1 MSDKNCENC
10 NAVLTG
16 PYCSACGQHAHASA
30 RTLQALLHDVFH
42 DLTHFE
48 GRVWTSLK
56 LLVTRPGRLT
66 QEYFSGR
73 RNRFAPPFRLYLVVS
88 VLFFA
93 LSSWVER
100 VDPEQPPVTV
110 HAAHTQAEPAATN
123 ECADIHMNSASQE
136 RFVRQLCQ
144 RVTADG
150 GRTVSHTFASYI
162 PKTMFVFLPLV
173 AAILALIYR
182 RSGRYY
188 VEHLVLV
195 LHNHAAV
202 FALMAFARL
211 LHLIGV
217 VVNHWSAAH
226 SVLDFIRNGL
236 DIGLMVYV
244 PWYTYCSLRNFYGL
258 SRSSTAVRLIPLGFA
273 YLFCLALTFGAT
285 FLLSAAFV

>member
-56 LLVTRPGRLT
+56 FLVTQPGRLT

-93 LSSWVER
+93 LSSLVER
-100 VDPEQPPVTV
+100 VDREQPPST
-110 HAAHTQAEPAATN
+110 AHTAQTQADPAATS
-123 ECADIHMNSASQE
+123 ECAEIHMNSASQE
-136 RFVRQLCQ
+136 RFLREICQ

-150 GRTVSHTFASYI
+150 GRTVSHIFASYI

-188 VEHLVLV
+188 VEHLVRV
-195 LHNHAAV
+195 LHNHAAT
-202 FALMAFARL
+202 FAFMACGRL
-211 LHLIGV
+211 FHLLGV
-217 VVNHWSAAH
+217 GMSHWSAAH
-226 SVLDFIRNGL
+226 SVLVFIRDGFDL
-236 DIGLMVYV
+236 GLMVYV
-244 PWYTYCSLRNFYGL
+244 PWYTYRSLRNFYGL
-258 SRSSTAVRLIPLGFA
+258 SRSSTAVKLIPLGLA

-285 FLLSAAFV
+285 FLLSAVLV